1 MVGTGNPIGESLAV
15 LSKTV
20 RAGTTESEGDKAMP
34 EDARTRPIA
43 IDANLFMRH
52 GVRRFLCAT
61 QESAGSWVVVPAEA
75 MRETCRRYHVQAGR
89 FAKRLVEREIAQ
101 RFGPTPAAP
110 IKAQGEAGA
119 RELTKGTWAAFER
132 WVRTEAT
139 RNDSPWRLEPE
150 GDEARHLSLDLILSG
165 AFDAEETGTPR
176 GDPLIV
182 SQALLSGSRV
192 VATGNMATVDKG
204 KLNAWIARRKA
215 ENHAGYAAAPTP
227 FVVTP
232 DEAWQ
237 AVLQGGDE
245 METDWNV
252 TVLCHGVCRPSESP
266 GWTPEQC
273 LKNLWRFGGQLKG
286 DDMPLAAQAVRRT
299 RERWTPRERDLFG
312 HLEQGAWLPN
322 RTRASEGRRIQ
333 EETPAKEL
341 ALAALNAL
349 GEERAAPESERT
361 DGPRTQ

>member
-1 MVGTGNPIGESLAV
+1 
-15 LSKTV
+15 
-20 RAGTTESEGDKAMP
+20 MP

-101 RFGPTPAAP
+101 RFGPTPTAR

-119 RELTKGTWAAFER
+119 RDLTKGTWAAFER
-132 WVRTEAT
+132 WAQTEAT

-165 AFDAEETGTPR
+165 AFDEEDTGTPR
-176 GDPLIV
+176 GDPLVV

-215 ENHAGYAAAPTP
+215 EHHAGYADAPAP

-237 AVLQGGDE
+237 AVLQGNDE

-252 TVLCHGVCRPSESP
+252 TVLCHGVCRPDENL

-286 DDMPLAAQAVRRT
+286 GDMPLAAHAVRRT
-299 RERWTPRERDLFG
+299 RERWTPRERDLFV
-312 HLEQGAWLPN
+312 HLEQSAWLPN

-333 EETPAKEL
+333 EEAPAKER
-341 ALAALNAL
+341 ALAALNAF
-349 GEERAAPESERT
+349 GEERAAPESKRAG
-361 DGPRTQ
+361 GPRTQ

>member
-1 MVGTGNPIGESLAV
+1 M
-15 LSKTV
+15 
-20 RAGTTESEGDKAMP
+20 RQ
-34 EDARTRPIA
+34 DARTRPIA
-43 IDANLFMRH
+43 IDTNLFMRH

-101 RFGPTPAAP
+101 RFGPMPAARL
-110 IKAQGEAGA
+110 KARGEASA
-119 RELTKGTWAAFER
+119 RELTRETWAAFER
-132 WVRTEAT
+132 WAQREAI

-165 AFDAEETGTPR
+165 AFEEDDTGTPR
-176 GDPLIV
+176 GDPLVV

-215 ENHAGYAAAPTP
+215 ENHTGYADAPTP

-237 AVLQGGDE
+237 AVLQGTDQ

-252 TVLCHGVCRPSESP
+252 TVLCHGVCRPGE
-266 GWTPEQC
+266 GLAWTPEQC

-286 DDMPLAAQAVRRT
+286 GDMPLAAQAVRRT
-299 RERWTPRERDLFG
+299 RERWTPKERDLFS
-312 HLEQGAWLPN
+312 HLERIAWLPE
-322 RTRASEGRRIQ
+322 RTRASESRRIQ
-333 EETPAKEL
+333 EETPAKEE
-341 ALAALNAL
+341 ALSALRAL
-349 GEERAAPESERT
+349 GRETAKPERDRA

>member
-1 MVGTGNPIGESLAV
+1 M
-15 LSKTV
+15 
-20 RAGTTESEGDKAMP
+20 SE
-34 EDARTRPIA
+34 EARTRPIVL
-43 IDANLFMRH
+43 DTNLFMRH
-52 GVRRFLCAT
+52 DVRRFLCAT

-101 RFGPTPAAP
+101 RFGPTPTAQ
-110 IKAQGEAGA
+110 IKAQGEAET
-119 RELTKGTWAAFER
+119 RDLTKGTWAAFER
-132 WVRTEAT
+132 WARSEAT

-150 GDEARHLSLDLILSG
+150 GDAARHLSLDLILSG
-165 AFDAEETGTPR
+165 AFDEEDTGTPR
-176 GDPLIV
+176 GDPLVV

-204 KLNAWIARRKA
+204 KLNAWIVRCKA
-215 ENHAGYAAAPTP
+215 ENHTGYADAPTP

-237 AVLQGGDE
+237 AVLQGNDE

-252 TVLCHGVCRPSESP
+252 TVLCYGVCRPGEGP
-266 GWTPEQC
+266 GWSPEQC

-286 DDMPLAAQAVRRT
+286 GDMPLAAQAVRRT

-312 HLEQGAWLPN
+312 HLEQSVWLPN
-322 RTRASEGRRIQ
+322 RTRASESRRIQ
-333 EETPAKEL
+333 EEAPAKER
-341 ALAALNAL
+341 ALSALKVL
-349 GEERAAPESERT
+349 GKESAGPEGDRA
-361 DGPRTQ
+361 DGP

>member
-1 MVGTGNPIGESLAV
+1 
-15 LSKTV
+15 
-20 RAGTTESEGDKAMP
+20 MP

-52 GVRRFLCAT
+52 GLRRFLCAT

-101 RFGPTPAAP
+101 RFGPTPAAR
-110 IKAQGEAGA
+110 IKTQGEAGA

-132 WVRTEAT
+132 WAQTEAT

-150 GDEARHLSLDLILSG
+150 GDEARHPSLDLILSG
-165 AFDAEETGTPR
+165 AFDEEDTGTPR

-215 ENHAGYAAAPTP
+215 ENHAGYADAPTP

-237 AVLQGGDE
+237 AVLQGNDE

-252 TVLCHGVCRPSESP
+252 TVLCHGVCRPGESL

-286 DDMPLAAQAVRRT
+286 GDMPLAAQAIRRT
-299 RERWTPRERDLFG
+299 RERWTPRERDLFA
-312 HLEQGAWLPN
+312 HLEQSAWLPK
-322 RTRASEGRRIQ
+322 RTRASEGRRIR
-333 EETPAKEL
+333 EETPAKEQ

-349 GEERAAPESERT
+349 GEERAAPESERA

>member
-1 MVGTGNPIGESLAV
+1 
-15 LSKTV
+15 
-20 RAGTTESEGDKAMP
+20 MP

-101 RFGPTPAAP
+101 RFGPTPAAR
-110 IKAQGEAGA
+110 IKVRSEAGA

-132 WVRTEAT
+132 WAQTEAT
-139 RNDSPWRLEPE
+139 RNDSPWRLDPE
-150 GDEARHLSLDLILSG
+150 SDAARHLSLDLILSG
-165 AFDAEETGTPR
+165 AFDEEDTGTPR

-192 VATGNMATVDKG
+192 VATGNMATVDQG
-204 KLNAWIARRKA
+204 KLNAWITRRKA
-215 ENHAGYAAAPTP
+215 ENHSGYADAPTP

-237 AVLQGGDE
+237 AVLQGNDE

-252 TVLCHGVCRPSESP
+252 TLLCHGVCRPGESL

-286 DDMPLAAQAVRRT
+286 GDMPLAAQAVRRT
-299 RERWTPRERDLFG
+299 RERWTPRERDLFV
-312 HLEQGAWLPN
+312 HLEQGAWLPD
-322 RTRASEGRRIQ
+322 RTRASEGRRIR
-333 EETPAKEL
+333 EETPAKEQ
-341 ALAALNAL
+341 ALAALHAL
-349 GEERAAPESERT
+349 WEEGAAPESEGAG
-361 DGPRTQ
+361 GPRTR